1 VKERLVIFNEED
13 TLIEPNAL
21 PLSHAD
27 ELLITVMLVRCIDV
41 VCCQVNVS
49 KRGGIMASLYSQQ
62 SLDEGMTLSLSL
74 EINNKLQ
81 ALLEDTLLKNI
92 KLKASHNI
100 MRPFSQ

>member
-1 VKERLVIFNEED
+1 MKERLVICNEED
-13 TLIEPNAL
+13 TLIETNAL

-27 ELLITVMLVRCIDV
+27 ELLITVMCIDV

-49 KRGGIMASLYSQQ
+49 KRGGIMASVYSQQ

-74 EINNKLQ
+74 EMNNKLQ

-92 KLKASHNI
+92 KLKASH
-100 MRPFSQ
+100 MYYT